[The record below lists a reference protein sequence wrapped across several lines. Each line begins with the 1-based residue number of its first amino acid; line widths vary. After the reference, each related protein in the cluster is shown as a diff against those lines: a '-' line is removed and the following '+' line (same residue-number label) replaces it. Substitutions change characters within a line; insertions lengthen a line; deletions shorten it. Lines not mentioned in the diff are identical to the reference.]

1 MKLVRELL
9 LLFNYQYSH
18 LKISL
23 SILLG
28 GHDAMNIS
36 FIELF
41 EKSDDGIA
49 IITVERDEKN
59 SVINLLISEV
69 NEALENI
76 VNKNKSKI
84 VGERLFDVFP
94 DKHEEWFK
102 FFLYTNEM
110 CSVKKV
116 VSYIPLCSK
125 DFLIK
130 VMYINKSTYIISFID
145 IPSYIV
151 YEKKLIDE
159 TNKLEETTKKL
170 EVTEQKLVE
179 EDKLA
184 SIGQLAAGVA
194 HEINNPLGFVLSNF
208 ETLKKYMTKFKST
221 LLSYREFKNSVVSS
235 TTNEI
240 DNEIIKSIGD
250 DKSLDFIMEDLNELF
265 LDTEDGLERVRKIV
279 IALRSFSRQ
288 EQDGVF
294 EEYDLNSG
302 METALLIARNE
313 VKYNA
318 EIEKDFGKLP
328 LIQANSGQ
336 INQVLLNVVVN
347 ASHAIKE
354 KNTDKMG
361 VIKIKTYYD
370 KEYVYCS
377 IEDNGV
383 GISEENLISVFNPF
397 FTTKPLGIGT
407 GLGLSISYD
416 IIKNKHNGDIEIESK
431 KNHYTIITIKLPITQ
446 QGG

>member
-1 MKLVRELL
+1 
-9 LLFNYQYSH
+9 
-18 LKISL
+18 
-23 SILLG
+23 
-28 GHDAMNIS
+28 MNIS

-49 IITVERDEKN
+49 IITVERDENN
-59 SVINLLISEV
+59 SLISLLISEV
-69 NEALENI
+69 NETLESI
-76 VNKNKSKI
+76 VNEDKSEI
-84 VGERLFDVFP
+84 VGKMLFDVFP
-94 DKHEEWFK
+94 DKYEEWFE
-102 FFLYTNEM
+102 FFSETNEL
-110 CSVKKV
+110 CRVKKV
-116 VSYIPLCSK
+116 VSYIPFSSK
-125 DFLIK
+125 NFLIK
-130 VMYINKSTYIISFID
+130 VMYINQYTYSVSFID
-145 IPSYIV
+145 IQNDIV

-159 TNKLEETTKKL
+159 TNKLEETFKKL
-170 EVTEQKLVE
+170 EVTEKKLVE

-184 SIGQLAAGVA
+184 SIGQLAAGIA

-221 LLSYREFKNSVVSS
+221 LLAYREFKNSVLSS

-240 DNEIIKSIGD
+240 DNETMKNIGD

-318 EIEKDFGKLP
+318 EIEKNFGKLP
-328 LIQANSGQ
+328 FIQANSGQ
-336 INQVLLNVVVN
+336 INQVFLNVVVN

-354 KNTDKMG
+354 KNTNKMG
-361 VIKIKTYYD
+361 LIKIRTYYD
-370 KEYVYCS
+370 NEYVYCS

-383 GISEENLISVFNPF
+383 GISEENLGNVFKSF
-397 FTTKPLGIGT
+397 FTTKPLGVGT

-431 KNHYTIITIKLPITQ
+431 KNQYTIITIKLPITQ